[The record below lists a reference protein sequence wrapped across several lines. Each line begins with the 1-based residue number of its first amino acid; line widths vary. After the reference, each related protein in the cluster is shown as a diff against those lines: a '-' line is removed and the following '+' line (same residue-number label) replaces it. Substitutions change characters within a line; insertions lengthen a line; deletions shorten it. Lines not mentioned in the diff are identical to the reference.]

1 MMKKTLAVLF
11 CCSIILSGCTANSD
25 ESTDIDEILGC
36 MDENAKNYDI
46 EATNDD
52 GSCDYTDENTL
63 DNPITIPHIE
73 GCDNTNPI
81 HCMLPFPS
89 DAFLIDDDTTNTG
102 KRIHYSQNT
111 IPSSGTVSPIEIP
124 ILNQMDGASP
134 NTQIMTAFTVEPDV
148 SELAG
153 QYSIGK
159 SLDSGHSTV
168 IINQFN
174 GELVAHWVELDA
186 RSEIDQPTIIHMRT
200 VEALDHNTSYVVL
213 LTGLMDE
220 NNQSIPTP
228 EGFAALRDD
237 VITTSPDIENR
248 RGEFKELFNWISENT
263 EYSINELQTAWS
275 FHTSSTESMIGP
287 LLSMRNDALERTGNG
302 IGCKIESNTKV
313 MIEEN
318 TSHWLITGTF
328 TAPQYTESFFPPALI
343 RRTSTEDRTPVFV
356 ENREIPFWLVIP
368 GSSEDIQEAAK
379 ITIWGHGFLGNGNTS
394 GLSGWANE
402 NNVAMLGT
410 SFYGWSDDDSTSI
423 EYAVLNMQYFQHQAE
438 RLEQA
443 MINQVVMIKTFM
455 GVCSDL
461 PDYYTDDGYKL
472 IDTNNPTYTGYSNGA
487 LRGPS
492 IIGLSPDLNRGVL
505 WAGGSS
511 FSHIIE
517 RCTQYDAFHFIFA
530 SEYGYDNQLDRAVA
544 MSIIQSL
551 WDSTETDTFLSIREN
566 GYLDEIEP
574 FELMT
579 LFSISDLQI
588 SNISSSRMMRTGG
601 IPLLDSSTITPYG
614 LDIVEDGHIGSVGVF
629 FDGGYIQ
636 PPVGNEYG
644 QEPHPAHNAIGA
656 LPIAREMAFQF
667 LSNGSIVDTCEGNC
681 EFSQDNLGW

>member
-1 MMKKTLAVLF
+1 MMKKALVVLLS
-11 CCSIILSGCTANSD
+11 CSIILSGCTAVN
-25 ESTDIDEILGC
+25 DEITNEVFEYLGC
-36 MDENAKNYDI
+36 TDVDALNFNENATI
-46 EATNDD
+46 NDD
-52 GSCDYTDENTL
+52 SCYYEEPVEIL
-63 DNPITIPHIE
+63 EIPHID
-73 GCDNTNPI
+73 GCDNTNSI

-89 DAFLIDDDTTNTG
+89 DAFLINDQNTITG
-102 KRIHYSQNT
+102 KRIHYSSNT
-111 IPSSGTVSPIEIP
+111 IPGSGTVSPVEVP
-124 ILNQMDGASP
+124 ILNQIDGVSP
-134 NTQIMTAFTVEPDV
+134 NTQIMTAFTIEPDV

-153 QYSIGK
+153 QYSISK
-159 SLDSGHSTV
+159 SLESGHPT
-168 IINQFN
+168 ILMNKLT
-174 GELVAHWVELDA
+174 GELVAHWVELDI
-186 RSEIDQPTIIHMRT
+186 RSEIDQPTILHIRT
-200 VEALDHNTSYVVL
+200 IEALEHNTPYVVIISG
-213 LTGLMDE
+213 LTDQVGELV
-220 NNQSIPTP
+220 PTP
-228 EGFAALRDD
+228 EGFDAIKNQR
-237 VITTSPDIENR
+237 ITSSPDIENR
-248 RGEFKELFNWISENT
+248 RAGFQNLFSWIEVNADIST
-263 EYSINELQTAWS
+263 SELQTAWE

-287 LLSMRNDALERTGNG
+287 LLSMRNDALERTGDG
-302 IGCKIESNTKV
+302 IGCTFESNTEV
-313 MIEEN
+313 MIEDN
-318 TSHWLITGTF
+318 RSHWLITGTF

-343 RRTSTEDRTPVFV
+343 RRTSAEDRTPVFV

-368 GSSEDIQEAAK
+368 GSSLELQEPANL
-379 ITIWGHGFLGNGNTS
+379 TIWGHGFLGNGNTS

-402 NNVAMLGT
+402 NNIAMLGT

-455 GVCSDL
+455 GICSDL
-461 PDYYTDDGYKL
+461 PEYYTVDGYKL
-472 IDTNNPTYTGYSNGA
+472 IDTNEPTYTGYSNGA

-492 IIGLSPDLNRGVL
+492 IIGLSPDLDRGVL

-530 SEYGYDNQLDRAVA
+530 SEYGYDNQLDRAVV

-551 WDSTETDTFLSIREN
+551 WDSTETDTFLSIRES
-566 GYLDEIEP
+566 GYLDQIEP

-601 IPLLDSSTITPYG
+601 IPLLNSSTITPYG
-614 LDIVEDGHIGSVGVF
+614 LNIVEDGHVGSVGVF

-656 LPIAREMAFQF
+656 LPMAREMAFNY
-667 LSNGSIVDTCEGNC
+667 LSNGAIIDTCEGNC
-681 EFSQDNLGW
+681 EFSQEDLGW